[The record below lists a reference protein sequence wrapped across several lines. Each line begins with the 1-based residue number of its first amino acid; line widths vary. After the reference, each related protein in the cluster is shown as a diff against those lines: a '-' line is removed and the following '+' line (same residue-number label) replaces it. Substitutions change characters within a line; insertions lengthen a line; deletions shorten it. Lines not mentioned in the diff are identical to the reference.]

1 MRARFGAWR
10 RRRPFAG
17 GVLLVLSGV
26 EMFFSGQLDLGHIRI
41 QMGFE
46 GFQATV
52 IPALLTLLGVLVIM
66 TPAQRMFSGV
76 FALILAVYSLIG
88 VNLGGFVVGMLLG
101 AVGGIL
107 VVAWAP
113 TTRGTAVAVE
123 PAGTG
128 DREPERAA
136 PVIGAARHAGVVRAE
151 AVDFA
156 TLRARAENRRRSAAT
171 GTASAVEPR
180 PFARSR
186 S

>member
-1 MRARFGAWR
+1 VRARFDAWR

-17 GVLLVLSGV
+17 GVLLALSGI

-52 IPALLTLLGVLVIM
+52 IPALLTLLGVLVIA
-66 TPAQRMFSGV
+66 TPAQRMFSGI

-101 AVGGIL
+101 SVGGIL

-113 TTRGTAVAVE
+113 KAVTTAAA
-123 PAGTG
+123 AGVG
-128 DREPERAA
+128 DREPQRAA
-136 PVIGAARHAGVVRAE
+136 PVIGAARHAGVVHAE

-156 TLRARAENRRRSAAT
+156 TLRARAEGQRRSAAT
-171 GTASAVEPR
+171 ATAPAAEPR